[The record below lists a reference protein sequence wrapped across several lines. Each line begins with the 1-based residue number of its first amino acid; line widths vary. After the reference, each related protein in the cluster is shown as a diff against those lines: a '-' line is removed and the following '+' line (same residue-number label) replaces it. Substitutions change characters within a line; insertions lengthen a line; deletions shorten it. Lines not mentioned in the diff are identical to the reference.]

1 MLWWFYTKKLGTCDK
16 KKLVNKIWSTKSG
29 RAAAI
34 TPRDGVNSFMLR
46 TKLRTFIKLLCF
58 PSIRHFFFFC
68 QRTKRTECQTSI
80 MKSLTSCALLWSHP
94 NPWRDCGLAISR
106 LLLPPFMQKLK
117 KKKNKKSERSILLT
131 RSVAFYDLI
140 RLIFLP
146 FLFFWIVN
154 RPLVQPLSSTSSF
167 PNNPSSST
175 VSSSIFKVVSIIFN
189 FFLVPIFQT
198 ITSNAG

>member
-117 KKKNKKSERSILLT
+117 KKKKQKKWEIYLVDSICCILWSNTIDFSSFSLFLDCEP
-131 RSVAFYDLI
+131 AFGATTFFN
-140 RLIFLP
+140 LIF
-146 FLFFWIVN
+146 
-154 RPLVQPLSSTSSF
+154 SE
-167 PNNPSSST
+167 
-175 VSSSIFKVVSIIFN
+175 
-189 FFLVPIFQT
+189 
-198 ITSNAG
+198 